1 MATINATST
10 SCNSSCIGTTTT
22 ASIPNSSY
30 IDTITTTSIPFSQIS
45 SWKEVQQIM
54 SVKTLTGKKSDM
66 IITPKEKNVITK
78 VEILCPNKV
87 LRFTFD
93 DKTIIKTI
101 CTEDDEFDF
110 RFAFFIAFAKKLYK
124 NTYTSE
130 GIFQKAKEL
139 QYTKEYV
146 KKVDK
151 AIKTFEREQKEKEL
165 IKQKEKELK
174 EQKKR
179 RMEKKNIQKAK
190 KKEARIEEIA
200 EAIKRANK

>member
-1 MATINATST
+1 MAITNATST
-10 SCNSSCIGTTTT
+10 SCTTTT
-22 ASIPNSSY
+22 TSIPNSSY
-30 IDTITTTSIPFSQIS
+30 IDTTTTTSVPFSQIS
-45 SWKEVQQIM
+45 NWEEIM
-54 SVKTLTGKKSDM
+54 SVKAIKTLWTGKSDM
-66 IITPKEKNVITK
+66 IVTPKEKNIITK

-93 DKTIIKTI
+93 DETIIKTI

-165 IKQKEKELK
+165 VKQKEKELK

>member
-1 MATINATST
+1 MATTNATST
-10 SCNSSCIGTTTT
+10 SCISTTTT
-22 ASIPNSSY
+22 TSIPNSSY
-30 IDTITTTSIPFSQIS
+30 IDTTTTTSIPFSQIS
-45 SWKEVQQIM
+45 NWEEVQQIM
-54 SVKTLTGKKSDM
+54 SVKALKTLWTGKSDM
-66 IITPKEKNVITK
+66 IVTPKEKNIITK

-130 GIFQKAKEL
+130 GVFQKAKEL

-165 IKQKEKELK
+165 EKQKEKELK

-179 RMEKKNIQKAK
+179 KMEKKNIQKAK

>member
-10 SCNSSCIGTTTT
+10 SCIGTTTT

-30 IDTITTTSIPFSQIS
+30 IDTTTTTSIPFSQIS
-45 SWKEVQQIM
+45 SWKELQQIM
-54 SVKTLTGKKSDM
+54 SVETLTGKKSDM
-66 IITPKEKNVITK
+66 IITPKENNIITK

-165 IKQKEKELK
+165 VKQKEKELK

>member
-1 MATINATST
+1 M
-10 SCNSSCIGTTTT
+10 
-22 ASIPNSSY
+22 
-30 IDTITTTSIPFSQIS
+30 
-45 SWKEVQQIM
+45 M
-54 SVKTLTGKKSDM
+54 SVKALKTLWTGKSDM
-66 IITPKEKNVITK
+66 IVTPKEKNIITK

-165 IKQKEKELK
+165 VKQKEKELK

-179 RMEKKNIQKAK
+179 KMEKKNIQKAK

>member
-1 MATINATST
+1 
-10 SCNSSCIGTTTT
+10 
-22 ASIPNSSY
+22 
-30 IDTITTTSIPFSQIS
+30 
-45 SWKEVQQIM
+45 M
-54 SVKTLTGKKSDM
+54 SVKTPWTVKSSDM

-165 IKQKEKELK
+165 EKQKEKELK

-179 RMEKKNIQKAK
+179 KMEKKNIQKAK